1 MVIVDGKL
9 EVYNVVGVL
18 YFIIFT
24 KTKTKTI

>member
-9 EVYNVVGVL
+9 EGYNVVGVL

-24 KTKTKTI
+24 ETKTKTI